1 LAFVLL
7 NEGNGLTRREA
18 VMPRHGK
25 NTANVK
31 SKVDRDNLYTVE
43 EAVALVK
50 ELSFTKFDESV
61 DVAVRLNVDPRH
73 ADQNVRG
80 SCILPHGTGTTV
92 RVAVFAKGAKA
103 TEARDAGADVVGAE
117 DLVERI
123 QKDGFLEF
131 DKAIA
136 TPDMMPLVGRIG
148 RVLGPRGLM
157 PNPKTNTV
165 TFDVKAAVVDAKGG
179 KVDFRVDKTG
189 IVHSAIGRR
198 SFSEEQLA
206 ENLTAL
212 LENLVRLKP
221 ASAKG
226 LYIRRISVSST
237 MGPGVNVDA
246 KEY

>member
-1 LAFVLL
+1 
-7 NEGNGLTRREA
+7 
-18 VMPRHGK
+18 MPKLGK
-25 NTANVK
+25 NVQNFK
-31 SKVDRDNLYTVE
+31 SKVDRNELHSPLDAINLTQ
-43 EAVALVK
+43 
-50 ELSFTKFDESV
+50 ELSFAKFDESV

-80 SCILPHGTGTTV
+80 SCILPHGTGKTI
-92 RVAVFAKGAKA
+92 RVAVFAKGEKA
-103 TEARDAGADVVGAE
+103 IEAQEAGADVVGAE

-148 RVLGPRGLM
+148 RTLGPRGLM

-165 TFDVKAAVVDAKGG
+165 TFDVKAAIVDAKGG

-189 IVHSAIGRR
+189 IVHTAIGRR
-198 SFSEEQLA
+198 SFSAEQLG
-206 ENLTAL
+206 ENFTAL
-212 LENLVRLKP
+212 METLVRLKP

-226 LYIRRISVSST
+226 AYIRRISVSTT
-237 MGPGVNVDA
+237 MGPGVCIDP
-246 KEY
+246 KDF

>member
-1 LAFVLL
+1 
-7 NEGNGLTRREA
+7 
-18 VMPRHGK
+18 MPRNGK
-25 NTANVK
+25 NVRNFK
-31 SKVDRDNLYTVE
+31 SKVDRNELHSSNDAISLT
-43 EAVALVK
+43 K
-50 ELSFTKFDESV
+50 ELSFAKFDESV

-80 SCILPHGTGTTV
+80 SCILPHGTGKTV
-92 RVAVFAKGAKA
+92 RVAVFAKGEKA
-103 TEARDAGADVVGAE
+103 IEAQEAGADVVGAE

-148 RVLGPRGLM
+148 RTLGPRGLM

-165 TFDVKAAVVDAKGG
+165 TFDVKAAIVDAKGG

-189 IVHSAIGRR
+189 IVHSVIGRR
-198 SFSEEQLA
+198 SFSSEQLG

-212 LENLVRLKP
+212 IETLVRLKP

-226 LYIRRISVSST
+226 TYIRRISVSTT
-237 MGPGVNVDA
+237 MGPGVSIDP
-246 KEY
+246 KEF

>member
-1 LAFVLL
+1 
-7 NEGNGLTRREA
+7 
-18 VMPRHGK
+18 MPRNGK
-25 NTANVK
+25 NVRNFK
-31 SKVDRDNLYTVE
+31 SKVDRNELHSSTDAISLT
-43 EAVALVK
+43 K
-50 ELSFTKFDESV
+50 ELSFAKFDESV

-80 SCILPHGTGTTV
+80 SCILPHGTGKTV
-92 RVAVFAKGAKA
+92 RVAVFAKGEKA
-103 TEARDAGADVVGAE
+103 IEAQEAGADVVGAE

-148 RVLGPRGLM
+148 RTLGPRGLM

-165 TFDVKAAVVDAKGG
+165 TFDVKAAIVDAKGG

-189 IVHSAIGRR
+189 IVHSVIGRR
-198 SFSEEQLA
+198 SFSSEQLG

-212 LENLVRLKP
+212 IETLVRLKP

-226 LYIRRISVSST
+226 TYIRRISVSTT
-237 MGPGVNVDA
+237 MGPGVSIDP
-246 KEY
+246 KEF